1 MRPAPRPDEEGAPV
15 GRDRADFSALARAVV
30 DAAVEARARVV
41 ESVGEGG
48 VESGRKRRRRKVT

>member
-1 MRPAPRPDEEGAPV
+1 MRPDDDGAPV
-15 GRDRADFSALARAVV
+15 ERDRADFSALARALV